1 MAVKNLIIACH
12 VDDEVLGCGGILD
25 SSSLVYFCG
34 VDESKFR
41 KDKDP
46 TPNEERL
53 SELKKASEF
62 LGFSY
67 EFNKDS
73 KVNHYTE
80 QEFINIFED
89 LINRVKPEAIFLPHP
104 GYNQDHR
111 TVFNASFIAL
121 RPHDKNFFVK
131 KVLLYEAA
139 HDVIWNPKQMSLNYF
154 VPIDVERKIKAYE
167 FYKTQVRSFRSP
179 QLLRE
184 IAAIRGA
191 ASGCRYAEAF
201 EILRWCDDAE

>member
-1 MAVKNLIIACH
+1 MAVNILVIACH

-25 SSSLVYFCG
+25 SSSMVYFCG

-80 QEFINIFED
+80 QE
-89 LINRVKPEAIFLPHP
+89 LT
-104 GYNQDHR
+104 G
-111 TVFNASFIAL
+111 
-121 RPHDKNFFVK
+121 
-131 KVLLYEAA
+131 
-139 HDVIWNPKQMSLNYF
+139 
-154 VPIDVERKIKAYE
+154 
-167 FYKTQVRSFRSP
+167 
-179 QLLRE
+179 
-184 IAAIRGA
+184 
-191 ASGCRYAEAF
+191 
-201 EILRWCDDAE
+201 

>member
-1 MAVKNLIIACH
+1 MGIKNLVIACH

-25 SSSLVYFCG
+25 SSFLVYFCG

-53 SELKKASEF
+53 AELKKAAEF

-67 EFNKDS
+67 ELNKES
-73 KVNHYTE
+73 EVNHYTE

-89 LINRVKPEAIFLPHP
+89 LINRIKPEAIFLPHP

-111 TVFNASFIAL
+111 TIFNAAFIAL
-121 RPHDKNFFVK
+121 RPHDRNFFVK

-139 HDVIWNPKQMSLNYF
+139 HDVIWNHKQMNLNYF
-154 VPIDVERKIKAYE
+154 VPIDIERKIKSYE
-167 FYKTQVRSFRSP
+167 FYTTQVRSFRSS

-184 IAAIRGA
+184 IAAVRGA
-191 ASGCRYAEAF
+191 ASNCRHAEAF